1 MLPDPKACPADRAM
15 EPPDANPL
23 PTVILIE
30 PPWPA
35 LENPV
40 WITTLPLAA
49 TLFTPVFSKIDPVF
63 PFDSALAV
71 DTSTL
76 PDPEL
81 SLSPEEM
88 RTLPP

>member
-1 MLPDPKACPADRAM
+1 MV
-15 EPPDANPL
+15 PPDANPL